1 MAVKPIVHRIL
12 IPKMSIPSCGPGE
25 MTGQKIRLIS
35 EVCGEFLKFTL
46 HGCAFPGAGVDHAIG
61 EDVRNDPPALM
72 LLEDEDFFVGRL
84 AGVLVTNRNKHLFF
98 EGLGWADAEE
108 FGVGI
113 LGFEN
118 RISSPI
124 NRLTL
129 RGIAGLEPQGGKIRS
144 KEGLRNGRVLAI
156 VGF

>member
-1 MAVKPIVHRIL
+1 
-12 IPKMSIPSCGPGE
+12 

-46 HGCAFPGAGVDHAIG
+46 HGRAFPGSVVDHAIG

-84 AGVLVTNRNKHLFF
+84 AGVLVTNRNKYLVIS
-98 EGLGWADAEE
+98 GLCRADTEE

-113 LGFEN
+113 LGFQN
-118 RISSPI
+118 GIATPI

-129 RGIAGLEPQGGKIRS
+129 RGIAGLEPQGGKLRRE
-144 KEGLRNGRVLAI
+144 EGLRNGLVIAI